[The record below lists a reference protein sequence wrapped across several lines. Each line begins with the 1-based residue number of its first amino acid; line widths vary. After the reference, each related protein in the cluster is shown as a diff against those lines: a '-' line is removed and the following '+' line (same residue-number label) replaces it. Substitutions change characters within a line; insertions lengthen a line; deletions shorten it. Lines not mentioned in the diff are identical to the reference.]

1 MYIDGLYR
9 DCSPRIIWYS
19 DFLEKACEVN
29 AQPSPPFLG
38 ANVRVFI
45 MSPKIDFSCSIL

>member
-29 AQPSPPFLG
+29 AQPSPLIIRGKF
-38 ANVRVFI
+38 ACVYYV
-45 MSPKIDFSCSIL
+45 S